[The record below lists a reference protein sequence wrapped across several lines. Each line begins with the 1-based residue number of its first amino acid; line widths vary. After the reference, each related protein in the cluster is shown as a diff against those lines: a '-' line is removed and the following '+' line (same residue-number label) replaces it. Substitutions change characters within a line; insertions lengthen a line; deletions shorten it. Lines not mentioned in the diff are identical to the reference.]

1 MNIGKGGTHNSTTLI
16 EVYKY
21 LLNIFFNKLTRAQ
34 KKVKV
39 LKKKELFLLVG
50 DIFMLISW
58 VTFWVSTR
66 QWMCQNFSLSRF

>member
-39 LKKKELFLLVG
+39 LKKKGTIFISRWYFYAHFLYTKL
-50 DIFMLISW
+50 LLK
-58 VTFWVSTR
+58 R
-66 QWMCQNFSLSRF
+66 LLSFAY